1 VNHLSLPHQESVADW
16 GEITLEKRFGA
27 QEHFFDFRHLIGHP
41 TLTDNGQPDQ
51 EAPRCH
57 F

>member
-1 VNHLSLPHQESVADW
+1 MNHLSLPCQESVADW
-16 GEITLEKRFGA
+16 GEFTLEKRSRA
-27 QEHFFDFRHLIGHP
+27 QEHFFGFRHLIGCL
-41 TLTDNGQPDQ
+41 TLTDNRQPDQ